1 MGLENP
7 EKRSSRFEVLENR
20 ESLKVWGPMN
30 CATRVSEEDE

>member
-7 EKRSSRFEVLENR
+7 EKRLRCDVLENR

-30 CATRVSEEDE
+30 CGTRVSEEDE